1 MFKIKR
7 LYAILMGLA
16 VAAACVNEEY
26 DLSKEVDTEMTIL
39 KDVTLP
45 IGDVGKISIAEILD
59 FDPDEEPM
67 VHVDHNG
74 DLSVAYTCE
83 KVSAQIDVPTFKL
96 APSDGIRTN
105 PIFVYFRTGP
115 AAGMD
120 ASVIPGKIVYSDVS
134 GTQFSSSTDIEVD
147 SQIPSQIL
155 DVRSVTLDASF
166 DLDFKVNYGAF
177 YLIEGFELELPE
189 ILSVKKK
196 EVNDNR
202 FELVD
207 GHKLVLKEDIKV
219 SAASPLALSL
229 AVEKITIPGGSVAE
243 RRLKLNEK
251 IIVNGDFYISPS
263 DFTYIPYELDIE
275 IRAGLN
281 GLDVKSAEIK
291 ADLSTVIS
299 GIRLLFDDISDV
311 VNNENICLDIYN
323 PTFSFEVD
331 NSSPFSFG
339 AATSIIATASD
350 MKSVLVLG
358 DDPKINL
365 PANTLSKY
373 VISRRP
379 VDKQGVTNIVI
390 PELSEFMKIFPRT
403 VEMSYINM
411 RTTDKDFITV
421 NTGDQY
427 SASILYAFNAPLA
440 FGDGFSLD
448 FSTDLEADVSMLD
461 GAELRMNIVN
471 SIPFDFDITAEVL
484 DADKQP
490 ISGIE
495 LNVDCSVKGG
505 THLSPVETPVTLY
518 LRNNGSVEKFGYIR
532 LNMSVKSPAGELVGV
547 ALNKNQGL
555 ELKDVTL
562 SLKEGFTINK

>member
-1 MFKIKR
+1 
-7 LYAILMGLA
+7 
-16 VAAACVNEEY
+16 
-26 DLSKEVDTEMTIL
+26 
-39 KDVTLP
+39 
-45 IGDVGKISIAEILD
+45 
-59 FDPDEEPM
+59 
-67 VHVDHNG
+67 
-74 DLSVAYTCE
+74 
-83 KVSAQIDVPTFKL
+83 
-96 APSDGIRTN
+96 
-105 PIFVYFRTGP
+105 
-115 AAGMD
+115 MD

-196 EVNDNR
+196 DANDNR